1 MNNLS
6 LNKTTL
12 KQLYGKGLSMSEIAQ
27 IQQCSVHKIVYW
39 MNKYRIDRR
48 SRSEA
53 LYRRLNPFGDPFQ
66 IKNNLT
72 QKDLFLKGLG
82 LGIYWGEGNKV
93 SPYVISVTNTD
104 PFMLQSF
111 ILFLKVICSV
121 KSEKI
126 GYSIV
131 CFNDSDVD
139 EVSAYWSHELQVP
152 VEKFGKIVQVRQQGK
167 GTYKKKSKFGVC
179 AVTVCNIKLKQWL
192 MNELAIVNA

>member
-126 GYSIV
+126 GLIRGTCKNLSMLTSIIL
-131 CFNDSDVD
+131 FRGFFGYIS
-139 EVSAYWSHELQVP
+139 QV
-152 VEKFGKIVQVRQQGK
+152 VLFGH
-167 GTYKKKSKFGVC
+167 KK
-179 AVTVCNIKLKQWL
+179 TRL
-192 MNELAIVNA
+192 